1 MGLNGGGYTFIPTN
15 VIPKLLSEDITYL
28 LNGKKKADDVI
39 ISLSKPD
46 GSQPY
51 TIIKQLANTEGIS
64 VDISKS
70 SIANSHLGKHLFVGV
85 FANLGKN
92 IRPGTIVNG
101 NEVSYTH
108 CGHMISGYFAF
119 IPNEE
124 EIRPSD
130 YHTHTPVFGEVGVAV
145 DW

>member
-1 MGLNGGGYTFIPTN
+1 M
-15 VIPKLLSEDITYL
+15 
-28 LNGKKKADDVI
+28 
-39 ISLSKPD
+39 SLSKSD

-51 TIIKQLANTEGIS
+51 TIIKQLANTEGIY

-70 SIANSHLGKHLFVGV
+70 SIVDSHLGKHHFVEV

-101 NEVSYTH
+101 DEVSYTH

-124 EIRPSD
+124 ETRPSA

>member
-1 MGLNGGGYTFIPTN
+1 M
-15 VIPKLLSEDITYL
+15 
-28 LNGKKKADDVI
+28 
-39 ISLSKPD
+39 
-46 GSQPY
+46 
-51 TIIKQLANTEGIS
+51 
-64 VDISKS
+64 
-70 SIANSHLGKHLFVGV
+70 
-85 FANLGKN
+85 
-92 IRPGTIVNG
+92 NG